1 MSYETRLTSGD
12 RCQHRQVNTAT
23 AKCEFALPLGD
34 TSVRVRDRRGSGVSL
49 TFNVGIES
57 SAAVAAEAAERKAG
71 SRAIDNREYIVLL
84 LGAIW
89 TSFCCGLSCKLTKL
103 KSPILLYIRYTSYF
117 RDPSN
122 LGLCAVAQLCTSHLC
137 ALENNATLVR
147 EKSNNFNFN

>member
-1 MSYETRLTSGD
+1 MAPWVSYETRLTSGD
-12 RCQHRQVNTAT
+12 RCQHRRVNTAT
-23 AKCEFALPLGD
+23 AKCEFAPPLGD

-57 SAAVAAEAAERKAG
+57 SAAVAAERKAG
-71 SRAIDNREYIVLL
+71 SRAIDNREYVVLL

-103 KSPILLYIRYTSYF
+103 KPPILLYIRYTSYF

-122 LGLCAVAQLCTSHLC
+122 LGLCAVAQP
-137 ALENNATLVR
+137 ARA
-147 EKSNNFNFN
+147 